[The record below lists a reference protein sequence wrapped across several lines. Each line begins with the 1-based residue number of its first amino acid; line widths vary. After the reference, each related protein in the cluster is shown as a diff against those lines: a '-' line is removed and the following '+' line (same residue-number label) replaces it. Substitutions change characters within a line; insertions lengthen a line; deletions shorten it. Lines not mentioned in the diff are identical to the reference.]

1 MSFYAYYSA
10 TKIFT
15 WLMRGISHQQ
25 TPMMNVNMQLNRY
38 RFGLCLIPMLN
49 ITYTIDMTQQPDLPY
64 RVTLADWNVEHEA
77 LSQVRFAV
85 FVREQGVPPELEM
98 EAIDADP
105 QRVVHVVAR
114 DSGGAAIATSRM
126 VFEMPIPRIG
136 RMAVLRTW
144 RGKGVGKAML
154 EFLCDYAKEHGYRV
168 ARLNSQTHATPF
180 YYKQGFLSHGSEF
193 VEAGIP
199 HLEMRRAL

>member
-1 MSFYAYYSA
+1 
-10 TKIFT
+10 
-15 WLMRGISHQQ
+15 
-25 TPMMNVNMQLNRY
+25 MMNVALRVSLFRVAMHVT
-38 RFGLCLIPMLN
+38 PMLN
-49 ITYTIDMTQQPDLPY
+49 ITHTIDMTEQPDLPY
-64 RVTLADWNVEHEA
+64 RVTLADWNTEHEA

-85 FVREQGVPPELEM
+85 FVREQGVPLELEM
-98 EAIDADP
+98 DAIDADP
-105 QRVVHVVAR
+105 LRVIHVMAR
-114 DSGGAAIATSRM
+114 DLQGATIATGRM
-126 VFEMPIPRIG
+126 VIETPIPRIG
-136 RMAVLRTW
+136 RMAVLRAW

-154 EFLCDYAKEHGYRV
+154 EFLCDYARDHGYRV